1 MSGINMAKQDPR
13 LKLLAQMIYAHCG
26 MNYTDNLD
34 MLGSKVE
41 CRLNELN
48 MTCWEYSVYLEDNAA
63 EWEKLIIA
71 VTINETYFFR
81 EEQQLEEMVRL
92 VKTEL
97 AGKKTVNIWS
107 SACSTGEEP
116 YSIVMALEAAGVPLD
131 RIQVY
136 ASDINAK
143 VLQVAEQGR
152 YHKNSLCFRRTS
164 DEMKNAYFAKDG
176 DWFAIDGR
184 IRDRVRFMKLN
195 LLDEHAI
202 ANLPAMDIL
211 FCRNVLI
218 YFDDSTIKRVM
229 WNFYNRLHEGGLLF
243 LGHAE
248 TMRGN
253 GEISFEA
260 VSCPSTFYYRKVKAS
275 L

>member
-1 MSGINMAKQDPR
+1 MSGINVERQDAR
-13 LKLLAQMIYAHCG
+13 LKLLAEKIYTHCG
-26 MNYTDNLD
+26 MNYTDNLG
-34 MLGSKVE
+34 MLGSKIE
-41 CRLNELN
+41 GRLSELN
-48 MTCWEYSVYLEDNAA
+48 MSCLDYCSYLSENAA

-81 EEQQLEEMVRL
+81 EEQQLDEMVRL

-97 AGKKTVNIWS
+97 AGKGMVNIWS

-116 YSIVMALEAAGVPLD
+116 YSLVMALDAAGVPLD

-143 VLQVAEQGR
+143 VLQIAENGR
-152 YHKNSLCFRRTS
+152 YHRNSLCFRRTP
-164 DEMKNAYFAKDG
+164 DAMKRIYFAQEG
-176 DWFAIDGR
+176 DWFVMNAR
-184 IRDRVRFMKLN
+184 IRDRVRFMRLN
-195 LLDEHAI
+195 LLDGTAI
-202 ANLPAMDIL
+202 AKLPAMDIL

-218 YFDDSTIKRVM
+218 YFDDATIKRVM
-229 WNFYNRLHEGGLLF
+229 WSFHNRLQEGGLLF

-248 TMRGN
+248 TMRGGN
-253 GEISFEA
+253 EIGFEA
-260 VSCPSTFYYRKVKAS
+260 VSCPSTFYYRKVKGG